1 MVLGFQA
8 ESEASN
14 QLEIKS
20 ETSNQL
26 ELEAATDVATISY
39 LTSNVE

>member
-26 ELEAATDVATISY
+26 ELEATDVATISY